1 MTEPKPS
8 NTNSIPN
15 EGLREKPAPWWR
27 WLITLLAVT
36 LFIFVI
42 IQQGWEDF
50 FQTLKNASLGYVL
63 AGLALLFV
71 SRLMVAGRWY
81 ALLYISPSYIKYW
94 DVLKLTYAGLFATN
108 FLPTSIGGD
117 LVRFIGMTRW
127 GVDSALVLA
136 SLIVDRLVGLSGMVV
151 MLPSGIYLLTHPGGA
166 LVNFLP
172 FSLAGVTSQESR
184 LKKIWTRILQFAKKT
199 ISDLLIWLKHP
210 LQLLLSYLFTFL
222 HMACLFGMLWF
233 FLSAVNENIPFWVVA
248 SIYCL
253 SYLATLI
260 PLSIGGLGIQ
270 EMSITY
276 LYSTFGGVSL
286 QAGLALAVFT
296 RITFVINSLPGAIFL
311 PSLLREKKGHHE
323 ETTEQS

>member
-1 MTEPKPS
+1 MPEKKLS
-8 NTNSIPN
+8 QDIPN
-15 EGLREKPAPWWR
+15 GELREKPTPWWR
-27 WLITLLAVT
+27 WLITLIALA

-42 IQQGWEDF
+42 SQQGWEEF
-50 FQTLKNASLGYVL
+50 FQTLKNASLEYVL

-81 ALLYISPSYIKYW
+81 KLLCISPSKVKYL

-127 GVDSALVLA
+127 GMDSALVLA
-136 SLIVDRLVGLSGMVV
+136 SLIVDRLVGLSGMAV
-151 MLPSGIYLLTHPGGA
+151 MLPGGIYLLTHPIGE
-166 LVNFLP
+166 LVSSLP
-172 FSLAGVTSQESR
+172 LSLAGVAAQDSW
-184 LKKIWTRILQFAKKT
+184 LKKLSKKIKQFTRKT

-210 LQLLLSYLFTFL
+210 RELLLSYFFTFL
-222 HMACLFGMLWF
+222 HMVCLFGMLWF
-233 FLSAVNENIPFWVVA
+233 FLRAVNENIPLWVVA
-248 SIYCL
+248 SIYSL

-276 LYSTFGGVSL
+276 LYSTFGGVSM
-286 QAGLALAVFT
+286 QAALALAVFT
-296 RITFVINSLPGAIFL
+296 RMTFVVNSLPGVIFL
-311 PSLLREKKGHHE
+311 PSLLRGKQDHR
-323 ETTEQS
+323 